1 MIEIAI
7 DVGGRRCW
15 VCPGG
20 SRGARAGE
28 RGGARTHGDC
38 VGRRGASHRRC
49 DGARPCASTP
59 IAATHQRR
67 SSSSSFTATSAASRN
82 NPASAPTTASRSYR
96 FRPCNVGA
104 SSAMLSCRGSPGGPA
119 GTGRD
124 FIELLPANGSVI
136 GGALS
141 KTLAD
146 EKLVKRRKA
155 NHRCT
160 RRADLH
166 ADA

>member
-1 MIEIAI
+1 MVVEAPEPASEAAPGRMEI
-7 DVGGRRCW
+7 VLGGEVR
-15 VCPGG
+15 VIVD
-20 SRGARAGE
+20 A
-28 RGGARTHGDC
+28 TVHGL
-38 VGRRGASHRRC
+38 S
-49 DGARPCASTP
+49 ASTP

-104 SSAMLSCRGSPGGPA
+104 FSAMLSCRGSPGGPA

-141 KTLAD
+141 K
-146 EKLVKRRKA
+146 KS
-155 NHRCT
+155 
-160 RRADLH
+160 
-166 ADA
+166 